1 MSVDRENSGWVVK
14 SRLMSFPSTYKHENA
29 LLCMEA
35 SVMTDEKLAK
45 LEKRIEELEN
55 TVKVLKNHTHITATG
70 QNVGT
75 PIYHMKIPKP

>member
-1 MSVDRENSGWVVK
+1 
-14 SRLMSFPSTYKHENA
+14 
-29 LLCMEA
+29 
-35 SVMTDEKLAK
+35 MTDEKLAK